1 MQHQDWETVVLRK
14 PKPPPKQ
21 NQSSRPKIEKDGEE
35 FNLLKIDQNLKTAI
49 QKARV
54 ANKMSQKQLAQKLNV
69 LPQDIANYE
78 SGKAIPNNQF
88 IARIERALNT
98 KLPRAKKQPTNGA

>member
-98 KLPRAKKQPTNGA
+98 NLPRAKKQPTNGA

>member
-1 MQHQDWETVVLRK
+1 MQHQDWETVILRK
-14 PKPPPKQ
+14 PKPLPKQ

-54 ANKMSQKQLAQKLNV
+54 ASKMSQKQLAQKLNV

-98 KLPRAKKQPTNGA
+98 KLPRAKKH